1 MEGRLGLV
9 WVTGPD
15 AVTFL
20 DGILSQ
26 SVAATGCGATA
37 RSLLLA
43 PNGKMRATLFLL
55 RGEDRVGLVCDAGR
69 VDTVIADLSRF
80 KIRVDVAI
88 ELDRRPVYEVWGA
101 TRAAD
106 GVPAIGSWTEE
117 AGRLAF
123 AMPLARHNLPRRV
136 VVGPAPDTPLVDHSE
151 IDVVRIEAGE
161 PVMGVDLDDRTI
173 PQEGVDVADYVD
185 FTKGCYLGQ
194 ELVARIDSRGHV
206 NRRLV
211 GLDIEGD
218 QIPGHGIPVE
228 RDAREVGIV
237 TSASW
242 SASRGRVIAL
252 GMLRVEIE
260 PEDQVTVEMRSAQ
273 VVALPMSW

>member
-1 MEGRLGLV
+1 LAEGGAVAVAGRVGLI

-20 DGILSQ
+20 GGLLSQ
-26 SVAATGCGATA
+26 NVAAIAPGATG

-69 VDTVIADLSRF
+69 VGNVVEDLGRF
-80 KIRVDVAI
+80 RIRIDVTI
-88 ELDRRPVYEVWGA
+88 ELDARPTYEVWGA
-101 TRAAD
+101 APPVD
-106 GVPAIGSWTEE
+106 EVPVVGLWTEE

-123 AMPLARHNLPRRV
+123 AMPLARHKLPRWV
-136 VVGPAPDTPLVDHSE
+136 VIGPVPAAPLVDRAE
-151 IDVVRIEAGE
+151 IAVVRIEAGE
-161 PVMGVDLDDRTI
+161 PEMGVDLDDRTI

-206 NRRLV
+206 NRRLA
-211 GLDIEGD
+211 GLQIEGD
-218 QIPGHGIPVE
+218 RIPDRASPVVRE
-228 RDAREVGIV
+228 AAR
-237 TSASW
+237 SAMSPRP
-242 SASRGRVIAL
+242 RGRRP
-252 GMLRVEIE
+252 GGWSSPWPCCESRSDRV
-260 PEDQVTVEMRSAQ
+260 MR
-273 VVALPMSW
+273 